1 MAAAC
6 ARTGAAGVTPVLYSF
21 RRCPYAIRARMAL
34 AQAGVAVQLREVAL
48 RDKPAELLAISPKA
62 TVPVLQLPSG
72 KVLDQSI
79 DIMMWAL
86 HQHDPQA
93 WLACA
98 DEVQARQWVQR
109 NDAVFKPLL
118 DHYKYATRHPQ
129 FSRAEHRQRVLDGFV
144 LPLDAA
150 LRGHAFVQG
159 DKPCWVD
166 VALFPF
172 VRQFSMVEPAWFTQA
187 PLTDLRRWLDQ
198 WATSTLFLSVM
209 ARPVQASAGP

>member
-1 MAAAC
+1 MNY
-6 ARTGAAGVTPVLYSF
+6 V
-21 RRCPYAIRARMAL
+21 
-34 AQAGVAVQLREVAL
+34 
-48 RDKPAELLAISPKA
+48 RDILKTKDGRIQTISPKA

-86 HQHDPQA
+86 HQHDPHA

-129 FSRAEHRQRVLDGFV
+129 FSRAEHRQRALDGFV

-150 LRGHAFVQG
+150 LSDYPALTVDAETEVRLRYGQAVELPDASPSASGHLRAYG
-159 DKPCWVD
+159 PDGTL
-166 VALFPF
+166 VALLRYDTATARWQPDKVF
-172 VRQFSMVEPAWFTQA
+172 AA
-187 PLTDLRRWLDQ
+187 PL
-198 WATSTLFLSVM
+198 
-209 ARPVQASAGP
+209 